1 MLSVLLNILIL
12 QQLVMPSEQQQ
23 QLQYACNFQVNE
35 ALQSLLFCNTSL
47 SDDVRVRDLL
57 DRMTLEEKITQLVND
72 APAVPRLGIP
82 SYSWWQEG
90 LHGVAHVSFAADPA
104 LPHATSFPLPILTAA
119 SFNKTLWNQIG
130 QACVLH
136 HPDSSHDRICNSQR
150 ISLTR
155 GMSKGE
161 LQKIVKI
168 VLISCCH
175 SCAFLFIAGTRILVL
190 LLVDIVLLQFNVE
203 SRDSSFLRACQESV
217 SEFCSVHAG
226 CVDGSKGILQRWNR
240 WPDLL
245 VAGDQH
251 RS

>member
-1 MLSVLLNILIL
+1 MSRQALVLSVLLNILIL

-161 LQKIVKI
+161 VQKIV
-168 VLISCCH
+168 
-175 SCAFLFIAGTRILVL
+175 
-190 LLVDIVLLQFNVE
+190 
-203 SRDSSFLRACQESV
+203 
-217 SEFCSVHAG
+217 
-226 CVDGSKGILQRWNR
+226 
-240 WPDLL
+240 
-245 VAGDQH
+245 
-251 RS
+251 